1 MIDYEIQA
9 TLMTTV
15 INTPQP
21 DNDSSG
27 GMGMIIGLVVLVVFG
42 FLFFVYGLP
51 ALRNMRFGGT
61 EINIP
66 DKIDVNV
73 NQTN

>member
-1 MIDYEIQA
+1 
-9 TLMTTV
+9 MTTV

-21 DNDSSG
+21 ANDSSG
-27 GMGMIIGLVVLVVFG
+27 SMGMIIGFVVLVIFG
-42 FLFFVYGLP
+42 FFFFVYGLP
-51 ALRNMRFGGT
+51 ALRNMRLGNPQ
-61 EINIP
+61 INIP

>member
-1 MIDYEIQA
+1 
-9 TLMTTV
+9 MTTV

-21 DNDSSG
+21 ANDQNNG
-27 GMGMIIGLVVLVVFG
+27 IGIIVGFVVLIVFG
-42 FLFFVYGLP
+42 LLFFVYGLP
-51 ALRNMRFGGT
+51 ALRNIRLGGT
-61 EINIP
+61 EVNIP